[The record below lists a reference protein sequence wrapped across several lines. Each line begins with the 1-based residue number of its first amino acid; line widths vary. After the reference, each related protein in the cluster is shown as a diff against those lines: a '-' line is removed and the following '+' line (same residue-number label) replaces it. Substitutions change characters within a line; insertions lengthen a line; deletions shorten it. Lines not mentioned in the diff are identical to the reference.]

1 MTDPSQTSDRVPEDV
16 IVYAVDCE
24 AALDYAFALYLGRNE
39 DCSILI
45 EEWLLKRFSFGE
57 KLGLLKRIIEL
68 EHLDW
73 APYENL
79 VPELQKLFDFRNAV
93 AHSAPDHG
101 DRFRRRRRRGTRN
114 EVFEITA
121 DELAEQMHRGMGCH
135 SAVWG
140 LPMYLRRDLWPGD
153 PSTPAPAPR

>member
-1 MTDPSQTSDRVPEDV
+1 MTELDSAPANFPEDV

-24 AALDYAFALYLGRNE
+24 AALDYAFALYLGRTQ

-68 EHLDW
+68 EGLIW
-73 APYENL
+73 APYETL

-101 DRFRRRRRRGTRN
+101 NRFSRKRRRAARN
-114 EVFEITA
+114 EVFEISA
-121 DELAEQMHRGMGCH
+121 DELAEQMHRGMRCQ

-140 LPMYLRRDLWPGD
+140 LPTYLTSNPRTFD
-153 PSTPAPAPR
+153 PPRPPQSA